1 MIQIDLAAADL
12 GWALLVWI
20 AVGALVAS
28 LLAALL
34 HLL

>member
-12 GWALLVWI
+12 GLALLLWT
-20 AVGALVAS
+20 AVGALLAS